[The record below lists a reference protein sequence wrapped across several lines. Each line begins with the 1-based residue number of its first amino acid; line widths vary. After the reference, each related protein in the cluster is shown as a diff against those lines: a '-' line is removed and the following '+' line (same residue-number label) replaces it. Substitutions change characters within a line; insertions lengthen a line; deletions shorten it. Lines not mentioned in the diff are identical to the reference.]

1 MRQGRAGTRREGR
14 HIDPSA
20 NGINPGYV
28 SQLGNKVGNHIT
40 DDKNTGYTGE
50 RMYAGRGFEAPR
62 NKSRSHGS
70 GSQGRY

>member
-1 MRQGRAGTRREGR
+1 MKQGRARTVQSG
-14 HIDPSA
+14 HHVDPSA
-20 NGINPGYV
+20 NGIHPGYV

-50 RMYAGRGFEAPR
+50 KMYSGRGFEAPR